1 MTPLLALTSTVLRDP
16 RALLDAHDDPKR
28 YAELVPA
35 LLVLTAA
42 SAAVFGATVGS
53 YRGGLQVAY
62 AGLKTPFLLLLPLV
76 LALPAVHAW
85 WANQGAPTPAG
96 RLALVGLVA
105 AARTAMLAAAASPA
119 IWLLYSLTPDYHVA
133 VLVLAATL
141 VGASIPGLWVYALAF
156 PGTGLRR
163 ATALTVTVGLI
174 GALTAQTGW
183 LLRPFVARPTA
194 EVTLLRAVEA
204 DVFDAIDSSAA
215 AATGRYEDWEVQPA
229 GALGGLT
236 GGER

>member
-28 YAELVPA
+28 YAELVPQ
-35 LLVLTAA
+35 LLMLTAG

-62 AGLKTPFLLLLPLV
+62 AGLKAPFLLLLPLV
-76 LALPAVHAW
+76 LALPALQAW
-85 WANQGAPTPAG
+85 WASQGAPVPTG
-96 RLALVGLVA
+96 RMALVGLVGT
-105 AARTAMLAAAASPA
+105 ARTAMLAAAASPA
-119 IWLLYSLTPDYHVA
+119 IWLLYSLNIDYHVA
-133 VLVLAATL
+133 ILILAGTL
-141 VGASIPGLWVYALAF
+141 AGASIPGWWVHAVAL

-163 ATALTVTVGLI
+163 AAALAVTVGLI
-174 GALTAQTGW
+174 GGLTAQTGW
-183 LLRPFVARPTA
+183 LLRPFVARPTV

-204 DVFDAIDSSAA
+204 DVFDAMDNSAA
-215 AATGRYEDWEVQPA
+215 AATGRYRDWEVEPA
-229 GALGGLT
+229 GALGDLT